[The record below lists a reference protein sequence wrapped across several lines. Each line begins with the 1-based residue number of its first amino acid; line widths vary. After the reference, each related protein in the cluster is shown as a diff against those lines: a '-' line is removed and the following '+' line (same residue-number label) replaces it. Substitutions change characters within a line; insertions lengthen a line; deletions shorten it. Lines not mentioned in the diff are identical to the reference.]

1 MITHAKYEF
10 TRVDITDDDAK
21 EFDSHGTW
29 EMRIITA
36 RDAYAVLLEMGD
48 EIIKGHQFVP
58 LPAFDDEDASWSLLK
73 RPLGIFLSKPKV
85 CLPSSNDEPLA
96 NGH

>member
-36 RDAYAVLLEMGD
+36 RDAYAVLLEMG
-48 EIIKGHQFVP
+48 G
-58 LPAFDDEDASWSLLK
+58 
-73 RPLGIFLSKPKV
+73 R
-85 CLPSSNDEPLA
+85 NY
-96 NGH
+96 

>member
-36 RDAYAVLLEMGD
+36 RDAYAVLLEMGG
-48 EIIKGHQFVP
+48 KKLLGGPNLYPCPP
-58 LPAFDDEDASWSLLK
+58 LTTK
-73 RPLGIFLSKPKV
+73 MCLGVF
-85 CLPSSNDEPLA
+85 
-96 NGH
+96 

>member
-10 TRVDITDDDAK
+10 TRVDITDDDAE

-36 RDAYAVLLEMGD
+36 RDAYAVLLE
-48 EIIKGHQFVP
+48 
-58 LPAFDDEDASWSLLK
+58 
-73 RPLGIFLSKPKV
+73 LGGR
-85 CLPSSNDEPLA
+85 NY
-96 NGH
+96 